1 MSSHMKEEN
10 QAALTQVIVSP
21 GKLESQDQNYFRR
34 FSAFIKEAR
43 GIFRASG
50 FKGLFAKYRWK
61 MVAVFFTYYLIRD
74 SFLYILLPYL
84 AWKGIW

>member
-1 MSSHMKEEN
+1 MKEEN
-10 QAALTQVIVSP
+10 QAALTQVADSLDE
-21 GKLESQDQNYFRR
+21 LEGRERNPVRR

-43 GIFRASG
+43 EIFRSSG